1 MATVVNLRK
10 IVDRKLWEMCTP
22 APVATGAGQFIAS
35 AVQHCQTKLLV
46 QSISVHYMYFPEEDG
61 FIQIPSGALAGTFGA
76 GACGVGVTGGPSGT
90 ATAGSTT
97 TLTTNLTIA
106 RDLRGYK
113 IHITGGPCAGD
124 ILDIT
129 SNTVGANAV
138 IRTAGFSGTI
148 TAASTYRLLT
158 PRWYVINAGT
168 LAANV
173 FKYYDFA
180 LNTWTAVTQTG
191 LPATISTDSVLVA
204 TSSMRNGSFVSFA
217 SGTATAGG
225 ASTLTNGAKAW
236 TANQWTGYQLRIT
249 AGTGLG
255 QFRTISSN
263 TGTVITVS
271 AAWTTT
277 PDATSVYT
285 IEGCDDFLY
294 YTGSAGTAVARY
306 SISANSWSA
315 MAVRTAPGAGM
326 SATWIDGVT
335 DALWTS
341 ENAIINGRRIYS
353 FRGGGGAVLDYY
365 DIPSNT
371 WTSGITYSPATE
383 TFNTG
388 AKYVDAV
395 NGSIYIQSLATGR
408 WFRYDVY
415 KNGMYPWNTMTYT
428 QSTAV
433 VGNTAFMVIF
443 TDGATTLKWVYM
455 ILNTSTVMLRCLV
468 I

>member
-10 IVDRKLWEMCTP
+10 IVDRKLWEMC
-22 APVATGAGQFIAS
+22 APSPLNTGAGQFVAG

-46 QSISVHYMYFPEEDG
+46 ANATTHYLYDPREDG

-76 GACGVGVTGGPSGT
+76 GACGAAVTGGPSGT
-90 ATAGSTT
+90 ATAGTAT

-113 IHITGGPCAGD
+113 IHITGGPGAGD

-138 IRTAGFSGTI
+138 ITAAFSATI
-148 TAASTYRLLT
+148 TSSSTYRLLT
-158 PRWYVINAGT
+158 PRWYVICAGT
-168 LAANV
+168 LAANS
-173 FKYYDFA
+173 FKYYDYA
-180 LNTWTAVTQTG
+180 LNTWTAGLQTG
-191 LPATISTDSVLVA
+191 LPATINTDSVLVA
-204 TSSMRNGSFVSFA
+204 TPSMTNGAFVSFA
-217 SGTATAGG
+217 TGTATAGG
-225 ASTLTNGAKAW
+225 ASTLTDGGKTW
-236 TANQWTGYQLRIT
+236 TVNQWTSYQIRIT

-255 QFRTISSN
+255 QFRTIASN

-294 YTGSAGTAVARY
+294 YSGSGGTAVARY
-306 SISANSWSA
+306 SISANTWSA
-315 MAVRTAPGAGM
+315 MAVRTSAGAGM
-326 SATWIDGVT
+326 SMVWVHRVT
-335 DALWTS
+335 DALWTNES
-341 ENAIINGRRIYS
+341 AILNGRRIYS
-353 FRGGGGAVLDYY
+353 FRGIGGAVIDYY

-383 TFNTG
+383 VFATG
-388 AKYVDAV
+388 SKYIYD
-395 NGSIYIQSLATGR
+395 NKNSIYIQINATGR
-408 WFRYDVY
+408 WMRYDIN
-415 KNGMYPWNTMTYT
+415 KNAMEPWCTMIYT

-433 VGNTAFMVIF
+433 TGNTGFLVIY
-443 TDGATTLKWVYM
+443 TDGGTELKWVYM